1 MEKEKRKGGGG
12 GGSSMVSMLL
22 KAPLGACLKT
32 QSSKPQGLFLVLF
45 EEA

>member
-1 MEKEKRKGGGG
+1 MEKEKRKGGG

>member
-12 GGSSMVSMLL
+12 GVIHGINVV

>member
-12 GGSSMVSMLL
+12 SSMESILL